1 MNHTTEATN
10 KTKYKLNIR
19 RLQIP

>member
-19 RLQIP
+19 R